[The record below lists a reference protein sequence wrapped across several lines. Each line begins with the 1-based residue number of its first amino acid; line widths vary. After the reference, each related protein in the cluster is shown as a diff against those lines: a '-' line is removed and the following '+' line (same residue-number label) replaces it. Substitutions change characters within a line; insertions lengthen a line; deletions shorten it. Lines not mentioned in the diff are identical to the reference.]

1 MKYVFSIVI
10 ALLFCSCWSVN
21 HKNFTL
27 PLNKYVKD
35 NGLKKDG
42 YFVHYDSANRFRLF
56 LFYNNGVAYFVNYGM
71 NNDFK
76 EGIDSFIRKR
86 ILANVPRISD
96 AKIPGSFRINENKLE
111 LNIISHTDYAWHK
124 VAELQGTILT
134 DTSFM
139 IYSDYLPGV
148 YKLKDT
154 VIYHFVP
161 SSIKPDSTNWLM
173 KRKWYRGK

>member
-1 MKYVFSIVI
+1 MKYVFSIVV
-10 ALLFCSCWSVN
+10 AWLFCSCWSVN

-35 NGLKKDG
+35 NSLKKNG
-42 YFVHYDSANRFRLF
+42 YFIHHDPKNRFRIF
-56 LFYNNGVAYFVNYGM
+56 LFYDNGVAYFVDYGM

-76 EGIDSFIRKR
+76 GGIDSFIGKR
-86 ILANVPRISD
+86 ILANLPPIAD
-96 AKIPGSFRINENKLE
+96 AKIPGSFGINENKIE
-111 LNIISHTDYAWHK
+111 INIISHTNYAWHK
-124 VAELQGTILT
+124 VEEFQGTILT

-139 IYSDYLPGV
+139 IISDYLPGV

-161 SSIKPDSTNWLM
+161 SIKPDSTNWLM
-173 KRKWYRGK
+173 KRKWYKGK